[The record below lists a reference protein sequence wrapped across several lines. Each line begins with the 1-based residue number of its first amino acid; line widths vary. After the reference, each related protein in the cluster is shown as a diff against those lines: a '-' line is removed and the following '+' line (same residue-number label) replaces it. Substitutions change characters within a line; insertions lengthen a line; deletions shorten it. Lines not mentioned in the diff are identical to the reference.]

1 MCKLVEHLQR
11 FIHSSFAHIL
21 CLMEFWGYQVWT
33 SDKTESLHINQ
44 QRHESSVLES
54 RRSKLPSVV
63 LRRPDPAD
71 LQQGLPV
78 QQRTTHSQI
87 HAYLL
92 PLWPRSWSWTTWFPG
107 KPFVYTFGHFLYG
120 LLRPSPVKSL
130 HLQTLIFYESRLRTN
145 TPITS
150 AGIHPTH
157 VLKGLM
163 SVWWQIPTLL
173 TSTTYPGNAWIAAK
187 MGFGFF

>member
-21 CLMEFWGYQVWT
+21 CLMEFWGYQVWS
-33 SDKTESLHINQ
+33 SDKRESLHINQ

-107 KPFVYTFGHFLYG
+107 KPFVSPFGIFFMVFCTCKIFASTNFNLLWIQAEDKYTYNFRWYTSYACPE
-120 LLRPSPVKSL
+120 RPHECLVTDPN
-130 HLQTLIFYESRLRTN
+130 TLDQYDLSR
-145 TPITS
+145 
-150 AGIHPTH
+150 
-157 VLKGLM
+157 
-163 SVWWQIPTLL
+163 
-173 TSTTYPGNAWIAAK
+173 
-187 MGFGFF
+187 